1 MLAYINGTVLH
12 KKEKSAIIE
21 TNGLGYKI
29 FIASQTADK
38 IEVGQIAE
46 LWLYE
51 RTTEQGRFLY
61 GMQSFSELEFFEIL
75 LGVSGVGPKTAL
87 AILGVANL
95 NDLKLS
101 ILNGDERLVASADG
115 VGKKTAGRILLELKD
130 KIDAIEPTSLDD
142 TGHINTQSSA
152 RQDEIDVLVALGY
165 NFNDARLAIM
175 EVEKEP
181 LDDSGRIKAALK
193 YLWTS
198 RSKIAPK

>member
-1 MLAYINGTVLH
+1 MLAYIKGTILR

-21 TNGLGYKI
+21 TDGLGYKI
-29 FIASQTADK
+29 FIASQMADK

-51 RTTEQGRFLY
+51 KTTEQGRFLY
-61 GMQSFSELEFFEIL
+61 GVQNFAELEFFEIL

-130 KIDAIEPTSLDD
+130 KIDAIEPTSLDNA
-142 TGHINTQSSA
+142 GNSNAQSSA
-152 RQDEIDVLVALGY
+152 RQDEIDALVALGY

-175 EVEKEP
+175 EVEKEQ

-193 YLWTS
+193 YLGA
-198 RSKIAPK
+198 RGGARF